1 MTDSSTRSQ
10 KLRLASAW
18 LLLLALVL
26 FPAGQSALAQ
36 NANKLLTNAIDV
48 ISLPAEKASRSMKV
62 LVTGVVT
69 ASDPTLKGR
78 FFVQDATGGVFV
90 DNVDGRRPEA
100 GELVEV
106 SGITYAGAYAPTITA
121 PIVRALGSRALPPA
135 KPVSVEELMS
145 GSEDS
150 QRVAISAIVRDAR
163 LDGSRLALDL
173 VVGGYRFRAYI
184 IVPADYNYRQLIG
197 SRVHVRGTAAEAHN
211 RSLRQLIS
219 VEVYVPVITD
229 LVIEQPEFTDPLLK
243 PLIPLHQLAQYRP
256 DNSLG
261 ERVHVRGVITLVEP
275 GEGVFLQDSSGGL
288 EVQSRQ
294 TGSFA
299 AGDVVEA
306 VGFPSFENYLPVLQ
320 DALLRPTKSGRELVK
335 PRAVSVED
343 VRNGLCHAEF
353 VSLDGILVER
363 TVRQELYPKTATVLV
378 LQGSNFNFTAEANYA
393 PNQSK
398 LQAVP
403 VGSLVDV
410 TGICLTEIDIDGKL
424 KSFQILMGGPDS
436 IRLIRKPSW
445 FTPQRLLIGLTA
457 VFSILIVFVSWTVM
471 VSRKNSVLN
480 LLIREREKSQK
491 ALQQAHDQ
499 LEERVKQRTAE
510 LKFQIT
516 ARTEAE
522 IQFKA
527 TLAERT
533 RLAQELHDTVEQ
545 TLTGIAL
552 QLDTAAKLRAS
563 SPTEALNRLELARNL
578 MSRSQIEVRQSVWD
592 LRRLVQEKFDLS
604 EALLENARQATSGT
618 AIKVDLKTSGSTRPV
633 PEVVEEN
640 FLRICQEAL
649 TNVIKHSGATMVN
662 IVLDFEPNQVVLRI
676 QDNGRGFVPQ
686 NAVGPREGH
695 FGILG
700 MSERVKRIGGRFR
713 IISASG
719 KGAVVQVEIP
729 ADPVQGTVLPAFD
742 STQNSHEEIRENSH
756 PNR

>member
-1 MTDSSTRSQ
+1 
-10 KLRLASAW
+10 
-18 LLLLALVL
+18 
-26 FPAGQSALAQ
+26 
-36 NANKLLTNAIDV
+36 
-48 ISLPAEKASRSMKV
+48 
-62 LVTGVVT
+62 
-69 ASDPTLKGR
+69 
-78 FFVQDATGGVFV
+78 
-90 DNVDGRRPEA
+90 
-100 GELVEV
+100 
-106 SGITYAGAYAPTITA
+106 
-121 PIVRALGSRALPPA
+121 
-135 KPVSVEELMS
+135 
-145 GSEDS
+145 
-150 QRVAISAIVRDAR
+150 
-163 LDGSRLALDL
+163 
-173 VVGGYRFRAYI
+173 
-184 IVPADYNYRQLIG
+184 
-197 SRVHVRGTAAEAHN
+197 
-211 RSLRQLIS
+211 
-219 VEVYVPVITD
+219 
-229 LVIEQPEFTDPLLK
+229 
-243 PLIPLHQLAQYRP
+243 
-256 DNSLG
+256 
-261 ERVHVRGVITLVEP
+261 
-275 GEGVFLQDSSGGL
+275 
-288 EVQSRQ
+288 
-294 TGSFA
+294 
-299 AGDVVEA
+299 
-306 VGFPSFENYLPVLQ
+306 
-320 DALLRPTKSGRELVK
+320 
-335 PRAVSVED
+335 
-343 VRNGLCHAEF
+343 
-353 VSLDGILVER
+353 
-363 TVRQELYPKTATVLV
+363 
-378 LQGSNFNFTAEANYA
+378 
-393 PNQSK
+393 
-398 LQAVP
+398 
-403 VGSLVDV
+403 
-410 TGICLTEIDIDGKL
+410 
-424 KSFQILMGGPDS
+424 MGGPDS

-633 PEVVEEN
+633 AEVVEEN